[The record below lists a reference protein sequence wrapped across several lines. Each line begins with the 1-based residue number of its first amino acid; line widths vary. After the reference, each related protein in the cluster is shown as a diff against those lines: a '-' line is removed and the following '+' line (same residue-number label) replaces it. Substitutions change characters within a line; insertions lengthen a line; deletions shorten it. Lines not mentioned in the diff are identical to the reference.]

1 MVFFISENY
10 EYLRLIR
17 EGVCSQ
23 GVVTPSFLK
32 LNQSVGD
39 ILMAWTD
46 ERVAVLKKMWGDGKT
61 AAEIAKELA
70 EGVTRNA
77 VIGKAH
83 RLKLSG
89 RASPIQASKKTVKVA
104 KEQTIAKPRAKAKA
118 VDTLAKPKAAPKRAL
133 TSSGSP
139 TKQDVEIIKNKGQRL
154 PLSELNERMCRWPIG
169 DPKSAEFG
177 FCGEHSE
184 TGLSYCPEHGQIAY
198 QTTTRSRKF
207 KIDDFVNA
215 DKNVKKVASA

>member
-1 MVFFISENY
+1 
-10 EYLRLIR
+10 
-17 EGVCSQ
+17 
-23 GVVTPSFLK
+23 
-32 LNQSVGD
+32 
-39 ILMAWTD
+39 MAWTD
-46 ERVAVLKKMWGDGKT
+46 ERVSVLKKMWGDGKT
-61 AAEIAKELA
+61 AAEIAKELG

-104 KEQTIAKPRAKAKA
+104 KEQVNAKPRAKVKA
-118 VDTLAKPKAAPKRAL
+118 VEMAEKPKPAPKRT
-133 TSSGSP
+133 TSSVNSP
-139 TKQDVEIIKNKGQRL
+139 SKQDVEIIKNKGQRL
-154 PLSELNERMCRWPIG
+154 PLSELSERMCRWPIG
-169 DPKSAEFG
+169 DPKSDEFG

-184 TGLSYCPEHGQIAY
+184 AGVSYCPEHGQIAY
-198 QTTTRSRKF
+198 QTTTRSRNF

>member
-1 MVFFISENY
+1 VN
-10 EYLRLIR
+10 
-17 EGVCSQ
+17 
-23 GVVTPSFLK
+23 PSFLK

-46 ERVAVLKKMWGDGKT
+46 ERVSVLKKMWGDGKT
-61 AAEIAKELA
+61 AAEIAKELG

-104 KEQTIAKPRAKAKA
+104 KEQSNAKPRVKAKA
-118 VDTLAKPKAAPKRAL
+118 VETLEKPKPAPKRAV
-133 TSSGSP
+133 TSVNAPS
-139 TKQDVEIIKNKGQRL
+139 KQDVEIIKNKGQRL
-154 PLSELNERMCRWPIG
+154 PLSELSERMCRWPIG

-177 FCGEHSE
+177 FCGAHSE
-184 TGLSYCPEHGQIAY
+184 TGLPYCPEHGQIAY
-198 QTTTRSRKF
+198 QTTSRSRKF
-207 KIDDFVNA
+207 KIDDFVDA